1 MPNSVEI
8 YLRRKN
14 KVIVEA
20 GKETQNNLPHIGTI
34 LKNIEGMGYSF
45 SKNLID
51 VLATKTLD
59 ELQTFYLDLVP
70 VLKYLRGNHV
80 KHNPMY
86 SNFPKQVMETNAAE
100 LYINAIVHYWSGGKL
115 FPHHEKQERLPLFEQ
130 GKIQFID
137 VGSKDEFNEIFTN
150 LMLSKTSIS
159 QTDKDDL
166 IWFFKNVS
174 NYSNFLP
181 KEIPLKENA
190 ALVGKLILKESP
202 LATASDLSGYF
213 KTATDVLRLI
223 TAMSDGDI
231 SLASNT
237 KFRSFKRGERRILLD
252 LLENCGNIEE
262 DMLVQHKKATQ
273 CRKRTG

>member
-1 MPNSVEI
+1 MNNSVEI
-8 YLRRKN
+8 YMRRKN

-20 GKETQNNLPHIGTI
+20 GNEIQDTLPHIGTI
-34 LKNIEGMGYSF
+34 LKYVEGMGYSF
-45 SKNLID
+45 SKALIAA
-51 VLATKTLD
+51 LKTKTKD
-59 ELQTFYLDLVP
+59 ELKSFYLELVP

-86 SNFPKQVMETNAAE
+86 SNFPKQVMETSEAE

-115 FPHHEKQERLPLFEQ
+115 FPYHEKQERLPLFEQ

-137 VGSKDEFNEIFTN
+137 SGNADDFNAIFTN

-159 QTDKDDL
+159 QTDKNDL
-166 IWFFKNVS
+166 TWFFKNITH
-174 NYSNFLP
+174 YSRFLP
-181 KEIPLKENA
+181 KEIPLKENV
-190 ALVGKLILKESP
+190 ALIGRLILEESP
-202 LATASDLSGYF
+202 LVASGDLSQYF

-237 KFRSFKRGERRILLD
+237 KFRSFKRKERKVLLE

-262 DMLVQHKKATQ
+262 DMLLPSYRKK
-273 CRKRTG
+273 K